1 MDAQW
6 QETFRAR
13 MRRFEARRPPQPGEL
28 SVSIKVRVVSGC
40 FHREHSPRGYA
51 LIDQLLSSLS
61 PSEPGFVFEEHESG
75 PELLVYLA
83 LATAGVTLA
92 KSIIDLVT
100 AIIKARSEGVEKGD
114 RPSDPVE
121 LIVRRTGEGSE
132 FREEVVLRFG
142 HSDPIDAT
150 VIEQSLNEALGKLVG
165 TPTKNRRPGSPSRR
179 PKPKR
184 RRSGRRQ
191 S

>member
-6 QETFRAR
+6 QEIFRGR
-13 MRRFEARRPPQPGEL
+13 MRRFEARRTPRPGEL

-92 KSIIDLVT
+92 KSVIDLGS
-100 AIIKARSEGVEKGD
+100 AIIKARSEGLEKAIH
-114 RPSDPVE
+114 P
-121 LIVRRTGEGSE
+121 LI
-132 FREEVVLRFG
+132 
-142 HSDPIDAT
+142 
-150 VIEQSLNEALGKLVG
+150 QS
-165 TPTKNRRPGSPSRR
+165 R
-179 PKPKR
+179 
-184 RRSGRRQ
+184 
-191 S
+191 

>member
-6 QETFRAR
+6 QETFRGR
-13 MRRFEARRPPQPGEL
+13 MRRFEARRTPRPGEL

-40 FHREHSPRGYA
+40 FHREHSPRAYA
-51 LIDQLLSSLS
+51 LIDQAAEQLVT
-61 PSEPGFVFEEHESG
+61 SEHGFAIEEHESG

-132 FREEVVLRFG
+132 FRE
-142 HSDPIDAT
+142 
-150 VIEQSLNEALGKLVG
+150 
-165 TPTKNRRPGSPSRR
+165 
-179 PKPKR
+179 
-184 RRSGRRQ
+184 
-191 S
+191 